1 MSKHH
6 LTELEVSNLVKATVN
21 DLIQC
26 LNPWTLSHLK
36 MLNVSN
42 STFVDSQKHTI
53 VVALSKLRN
62 LTSLNV
68 SGTEFNKTSLD
79 MIMDDLPLL
88 ENLDISNTKVRD
100 ISALVKA
107 KDGLKRLS
115 IAELRLQGSSSSHI
129 EVLVQL
135 GELMHLDISDSDKT
149 DNHPFQALVPH
160 SKWNVSEFLVRCIS
174 SPPDPV
180 LTFCWR
186 KG

>member
-1 MSKHH
+1 
-6 LTELEVSNLVKATVN
+6 
-21 DLIQC
+21 
-26 LNPWTLSHLK
+26 
-36 MLNVSN
+36 
-42 STFVDSQKHTI
+42 
-53 VVALSKLRN
+53 
-62 LTSLNV
+62 
-68 SGTEFNKTSLD
+68 

-107 KDGLKRLS
+107 KDRLKRLS

-174 SPPDPV
+174 SPPVPVFLPKLISLDVSGHELSSMEV
-180 LTFCWR
+180 LTLFISCHPHLNFLGLMLTNMCSQPFFQEKIVTWL
-186 KG
+186 